1 MWITIHYITEVIMF
15 KTLKEAKAFLNKIIT
30 FEQSDENEV
39 YYEYLDASKLSEEED
54 ENKFQI
60 ENMKELIELLKT
72 GDGKKI
78 IIYYDNDV
86 DEGCVSVILHRGG
99 FINFE
104 CAAPVGFSSLLMQA
118 LYLVRNDLEPD
129 DVGYSQD

>member
-1 MWITIHYITEVIMF
+1 MF

-60 ENMKELIELLKT
+60 ENMKELIELLKK
-72 GDGKKI
+72 GI
-78 IIYYDNDV
+78 W
-86 DEGCVSVILHRGG
+86 
-99 FINFE
+99 
-104 CAAPVGFSSLLMQA
+104 
-118 LYLVRNDLEPD
+118 
-129 DVGYSQD
+129 